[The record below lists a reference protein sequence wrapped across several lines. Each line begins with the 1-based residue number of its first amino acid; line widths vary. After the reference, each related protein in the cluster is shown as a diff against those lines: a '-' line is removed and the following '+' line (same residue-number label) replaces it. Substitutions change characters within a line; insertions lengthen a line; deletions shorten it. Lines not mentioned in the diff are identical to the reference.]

1 MLEYFAKL
9 VEQAPQTAVIIGVLW
24 YGLRQL
30 KEDVAAI
37 KGRMDCFE
45 KSQHTCQL
53 DNAKE
58 FATKTEVHDVE
69 QWVNGLESRVSRIEG
84 RD

>member
-1 MLEYFAKL
+1 MLEYFGKL
-9 VEQAPQTAVIIGVLW
+9 VEQPPQTAVIIGVLW

-45 KSQHTCQL
+45 KSQHACQL
-53 DNAKE
+53 DIAKSY
-58 FATKTEVHDVE
+58 ATKPELHDVE
-69 QWVNGLESRVSRIEG
+69 SDVANHESRISRLEG
-84 RD
+84 RG